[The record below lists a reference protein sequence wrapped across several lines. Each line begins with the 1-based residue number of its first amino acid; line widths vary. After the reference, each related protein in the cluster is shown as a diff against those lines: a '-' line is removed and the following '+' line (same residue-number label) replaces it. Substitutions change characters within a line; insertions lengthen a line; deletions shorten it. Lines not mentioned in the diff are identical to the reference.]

1 MFILAGKR
9 EAPVSFRLI
18 KNIDTEAFVSQSAV
32 IGVYGGGICRAFVPD
47 TGCGVTQWFA
57 FGGEMAASMSCYY
70 GQTAS
75 TIEIE
80 AETDCEMFIVDKPT
94 LENLCSTQII
104 LRNNL

>member
-1 MFILAGKR
+1 MIMIIMK
-9 EAPVSFRLI
+9 S
-18 KNIDTEAFVSQSAV
+18 
-32 IGVYGGGICRAFVPD
+32 GICRAFVPD

-80 AETDCEMFIVDKPT
+80 AET
-94 LENLCSTQII
+94 LSL
-104 LRNNL
+104 

>member
-1 MFILAGKR
+1 MIMIIMK
-9 EAPVSFRLI
+9 S
-18 KNIDTEAFVSQSAV
+18 
-32 IGVYGGGICRAFVPD
+32 GICRAF
-47 TGCGVTQWFA
+47 VTQWFA

>member
-1 MFILAGKR
+1 MIMIIMK
-9 EAPVSFRLI
+9 S
-18 KNIDTEAFVSQSAV
+18 
-32 IGVYGGGICRAFVPD
+32 GICRAFVPD

-57 FGGEMAASMSCYY
+57 FGGEMVASMSCYY